1 MVSLHNSK
9 KSPWFGAQIGHQF
22 LRPTADLPKSAP
34 KMRLLRWAPPLMRR
48 YYSTSPLQQVLSW
61 WKPKG
66 KCDLSQALATAYIL
80 FCWLL
85 VHTAEAWTVFC
96 AVILMA
102 LKNTYEVWGRIYFF
116 ATFRKPWA
124 VARSFIALSL
134 LHSPEVQS
142 ALDEQI
148 IGHAAGKA
156 MQLAEWRPRGS
167 KCATRICFPGGNS
180 FGAHC
185 PGACVHRGCKGDWMG
200 ILKWHPQTDTWNTWR
215 LEQRCSDKSFI
226 FIATI
231 SRLCGW
237 KGEPS
242 SPQVSKDCL
251 KIVNRWGGFK
261 GSKVSRNQY

>member
-1 MVSLHNSK
+1 MLQSWQSPKWMVSLHNSK

-66 KCDLSQALATAYIL
+66 KCDLSQTLATAYVL

-85 VHTAEAWTVFC
+85 VHTVEAWTVFC

-124 VARSFIALSL
+124 VARSFVVVSL

-156 MQLAEWRPRGS
+156 MQLAEWWPRGS

-185 PGACVHRGCKGDWMG
+185 PGACVHRGCWGAIGWEDLSDMIRRQTRETHGDWKQG
-200 ILKWHPQTDTWNTWR
+200 
-215 LEQRCSDKSFI
+215 CSDKLHIHIHCYNF
-226 FIATI
+226 
-231 SRLCGW
+231 
-237 KGEPS
+237 
-242 SPQVSKDCL
+242 
-251 KIVNRWGGFK
+251 
-261 GSKVSRNQY
+261 